1 MRRATLS
8 LVSLLVGCAP
18 GAATGPHPAPCPTG
32 TAVMVRD
39 VLYFGRSIPGGGSV
53 SDTEWTRFVA
63 EVITPA
69 FPQGFT
75 ITTGT
80 GQWQEAGGNVVSEP
94 SMIFSV
100 LHPDTQVDEAK
111 ITGIGERYRVLFH
124 QEAVLHEHLMACMDL
139 IDGKN

>member
-8 LVSLLVGCAP
+8 LVSLLVGCAG
-18 GAATGPHPAPCPTG
+18 GAASGPHPAPCPSG
-32 TAVMVRD
+32 TAAMVRD
-39 VLYFGRSIPGGGSV
+39 VLYFGRSIPGGGVV
-53 SDTEWTRFVA
+53 SEAEWTQFVV
-63 EVITPA
+63 EVVTPA

-80 GQWQEAGGNVVSEP
+80 GQWQDAGGNVVSEP

>member
-1 MRRATLS
+1 MKLP
-8 LVSLLVGCAP
+8 LGLLLPVLIACAP
-18 GAATGPHPAPCPTG
+18 PPADAPRPVECPAGATR
-32 TAVMVRD
+32 MVRD
-39 VLYFGRSIPGGGSV
+39 VLYFGRSIPGGGEV
-53 SDTEWTRFVA
+53 SDAEWTRFVA